1 MTGQILGWL
10 KESIYEYEKALGVV
24 SQAEVDKRLV
34 SLNEMWS
41 ASSPAHF
48 KEAMT
53 MAQFPI
59 YFGTILNRAFV
70 KAYEVQQGTWKQYTY
85 ADTAPDFRDI
95 SRLRMDWVL
104 PLHLRREKAESKAGY
119 AVENELHFGV
129 DEYSTQFDISWQ
141 TLQNDDL
148 GELKRAPEELLKAAL
163 MFEDMFVSNLYDNA
177 VTQATILALGAPWSG
192 TGVLTAANL
201 AIGINAMM
209 SRTTPI
215 TLYPLNLRKLYL
227 VIPPILKLQA
237 DVILGSA
244 LMAGVATN
252 DKNVLPGYIAGVY
265 TDPYITTAVP
275 VVPWYLFADPNEVAA
290 VRVARLQGAPGP
302 FTYIDESSIK
312 LISGSAPASFGIG
325 SFATGDIQYAVS
337 DIIGG
342 WDSGTLGGVTDFR
355 GFYFS
360 NGTTP

>member
-1 MTGQILGWL
+1 MAGQILAWL
-10 KESIYEYEKALGVV
+10 SESIKEYERALGVLPT
-24 SQAEVDKRLV
+24 AELDKRLT
-34 SLNEMWS
+34 SLREMWT
-41 ASSPAHF
+41 APTPTQF
-48 KEAMT
+48 REAMT
-53 MAQFPI
+53 IAQFPT
-59 YFGTILNRAFV
+59 YFGTVLNREFV
-70 KAYEVQQGTWKQYTY
+70 RAYEVQQGTWKQYTKP
-85 ADTAPDFRDI
+85 DTAPDFRDI
-95 SRLRMDWVL
+95 SRMRMDWYL

-119 AVENELHFGV
+119 VAENEFHYAV

-148 GELKRAPEELLKAAL
+148 GELRRAPEELLKAAL
-163 MFEDMFVSNLYDNA
+163 AFEDAFVSNLYDNA

-192 TGVLTAANL
+192 TGRLTAANL

-209 SRTTPI
+209 SRTIPNGA
-215 TLYPLNLRKLYL
+215 PLNVRRLYL
-227 VIPPILKLQA
+227 VIPPILKMQA

-252 DKNVLPGYIAGVY
+252 DKNVLPGYIAGVF
-265 TDPYITTAVP
+265 TDPYIATAAP
-275 VVPWYLFADPNEVAA
+275 NIPWYLFADPNEIGA
-290 VRVARLQGAPGP
+290 VRVARMQGAPGP

-312 LISGSAPASFGIG
+312 LISGSAPASFGLG

-342 WDSGTLGGVTDFR
+342 WNSGTLGGVTDFR
-355 GFYFS
+355 GFYYS

>member
-1 MTGQILGWL
+1 MTGQILSWL
-10 KESIYEYEKALGVV
+10 AEGVSEYEKSMGLAGP
-24 SQAEVDKRLV
+24 EIDKRVTALK
-34 SLNEMWS
+34 EMWS
-41 ASSPAHF
+41 ARTPSQF

-53 MAQFPI
+53 MAQFPT
-59 YFGTILNRAFV
+59 YFGTLLNREFV
-70 KAYEVQQGTWKQYTY
+70 KAYEVQQGTWKNYTY
-85 ADTAPDFRDI
+85 PDTAPDFRDI
-95 SRLRMDWVL
+95 SRMRMDWYMG
-104 PLHLRREKAESKAGY
+104 LHLRREKAEAKATY
-119 AVENELHFGV
+119 AVENEFHYGV
-129 DEYSTQFDISWQ
+129 DEYAAQFDISWQ

-148 GELKRAPEELLKAAL
+148 GALKQAPQELLKAAL
-163 MFEDMFVSNLYDNA
+163 AFEDAFVSNLYDNPVA
-177 VTQATILALGAPWSG
+177 LATILATGAPWAG

-201 AIGINAMM
+201 AIGINAMLN
-209 SRTTPI
+209 RTTPVG
-215 TLYPLNLRKLYL
+215 YPLNLRKLYL

-265 TDPYITTAVP
+265 TDPYILTAVP
-275 VVPWYLFADPNEVAA
+275 VVPWYLFADPSEVAA

-312 LISGSAPASFGIG
+312 LISGSAPSNFLLG

-337 DIIGG
+337 DVIGG
-342 WDSGTLGGVTDFR
+342 WDSATLGGITDFR
-355 GFYFS
+355 GFYYS